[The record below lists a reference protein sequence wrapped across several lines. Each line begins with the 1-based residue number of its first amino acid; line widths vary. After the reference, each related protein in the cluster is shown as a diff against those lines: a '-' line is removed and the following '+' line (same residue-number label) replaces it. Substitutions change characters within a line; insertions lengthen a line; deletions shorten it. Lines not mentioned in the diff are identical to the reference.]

1 MIKVTWNYYDIT
13 KNEENDKLLSDLRE
27 QLDLFESVLE
37 GNPDSTVGFN
47 IKIFKSNVDTL
58 MAKLQ
63 NRKGRSAFTSRD

>member
-1 MIKVTWNYYDIT
+1 MTWNYYDIT

-27 QLDLFESVLE
+27 QLDLFESAL
-37 GNPDSTVGFN
+37 GGSQDSTLGFN

-63 NRKGRSAFTSRD
+63 NRKGRSAFTARD